1 MSSPTMTTHPAR
13 SPHVWLAA
21 HGRDVLLAPDA
32 MVGLAAGVGAG
43 VAVGFSKSIG
53 KEAVTILLAEA
64 AVGVALAA
72 VVLAALAIFATFFDD
87 SYRQVLEAASDR
99 NSVRDATFPY
109 EVVAALAGLSTIAG
123 LLVALVWPA
132 LPPVGEIIG
141 LGLATGLSIWA
152 VAGSIQLVGLTAW
165 HAEQRAT
172 LMRALGDAKSQLA
185 ERRKRKHPA

>member
-1 MSSPTMTTHPAR
+1 
-13 SPHVWLAA
+13 V
-21 HGRDVLLAPDA
+21 
-32 MVGLAAGVGAG
+32 VGVIAGASAGA
-43 VAVGFSKSIG
+43 AVGFSEPIA

-109 EVVAALAGLSTIAG
+109 EVVAVLAGLSTIAG
-123 LLVALVWPA
+123 LLVALAWPA
-132 LPPVGEIIG
+132 LPKAGEIAG
-141 LGLATGLSIWA
+141 LGIATGFSIWA
-152 VAGSIQLVGLTAW
+152 IAGSIQLVGLTAW

-172 LMRALGDAKSQLA
+172 LMRALSDAKSQLA
-185 ERRKRKHPA
+185 ERRRRRQQA